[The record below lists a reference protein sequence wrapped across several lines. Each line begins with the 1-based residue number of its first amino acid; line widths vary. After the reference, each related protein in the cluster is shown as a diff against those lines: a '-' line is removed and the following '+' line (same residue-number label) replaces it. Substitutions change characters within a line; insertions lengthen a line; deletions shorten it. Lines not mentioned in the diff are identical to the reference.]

1 MSLTAWLLVIISQLA
16 LVAGQ
21 IYLKRAMT
29 RREQAD
35 SRGWI
40 TLLVIGITTMTVWF
54 LLWLGAM
61 ARVQGDVHYGMIEMA
76 LGAEKAIVQ
85 DPGIAEG
92 VNTYDGR
99 LTYQAVADHQQRE
112 LPVDEQQDGLDAPD
126 GHDLVGKLPV
136 PLGIPALHELLVAV
150 VSLGDRRRHVEEEG
164 QDVQQV

>member
-1 MSLTAWLLVIISQLA
+1 MSALTWTLVLISQLA

-61 ARVQGDVHYGMIEMA
+61 ARVDLSQLMPMEGLSPLLIVVGAMIFLRERLDWRGWTGVA
-76 LGAEKAIVQ
+76 LTCV
-85 DPGIAEG
+85 G
-92 VNTYDGR
+92 V
-99 LTYQAVADHQQRE
+99 V
-112 LPVDEQQDGLDAPD
+112 
-126 GHDLVGKLPV
+126 LVS
-136 PLGIPALHELLVAV
+136 A
-150 VSLGDRRRHVEEEG
+150 S
-164 QDVQQV
+164 

>member
-1 MSLTAWLLVIISQLA
+1 MSALTWTLVLISQLA

-61 ARVQGDVHYGMIEMA
+61 ARVDLSQLMPMEGISPLLIVVGAMIFLRERLDWRAWSGVA
-76 LGAEKAIVQ
+76 LTCV
-85 DPGIAEG
+85 G
-92 VNTYDGR
+92 VV
-99 LTYQAVADHQQRE
+99 L
-112 LPVDEQQDGLDAPD
+112 
-126 GHDLVGKLPV
+126 
-136 PLGIPALHELLVAV
+136 
-150 VSLGDRRRHVEEEG
+150 VSLS
-164 QDVQQV
+164 